1 MKKSSFGIHR
11 VYDFID
17 EIQSEDNDNEIK
29 LEKREK
35 NNAVMT
41 NNKKIIL
48 NQHKLNKKSFV
59 IFMFCSY
66 SNILFCPSPG
76 PGID

>member
-48 NQHKLNKKSFV
+48 NQT
-59 IFMFCSY
+59 
-66 SNILFCPSPG
+66 
-76 PGID
+76 